1 MNALLNNARFQ
12 AMKNL
17 LLPTLLTLFV
27 SQAAVAECNY
37 PARAKIADGATAT
50 KEEMIA
56 SQKSVKA
63 YMAAM
68 ESYLTCIA
76 EEEKSERD
84 SMESQDDAKLAE
96 MEAALNKKHNAA
108 VEEMEI
114 VADEFN
120 LQVRA
125 YKARSE

>member
-1 MNALLNNARFQ
+1 MKKLILPALIS
-12 AMKNL
+12 
-17 LLPTLLTLFV
+17 LFV
-27 SQAAVAECNY
+27 ADAALAECNY
-37 PARAKIADGATAT
+37 PARAKIADGASAT

-68 ESYLTCIA
+68 ETYLTCIA
-76 EEEKSERD
+76 EEEQSTRD
-84 SMESQDDAKLAE
+84 GLESPDEDQLAE
-96 MEAALNKKHNAA
+96 LEESLNKKHNAA

>member
-1 MNALLNNARFQ
+1 
-12 AMKNL
+12 MKHL
-17 LLPTLLTLFV
+17 ILPTLLTLFAA
-27 SQAAVAECNY
+27 QTAVAECNY
-37 PARAKIADGATAT
+37 PARAKIADGDTAT

-76 EEEKSERD
+76 EEQQAERD
-84 SMESQDDAKLAE
+84 ALEDADEATLTELESS
-96 MEAALNKKHNAA
+96 LNKKHNAA

>member
-1 MNALLNNARFQ
+1 
-12 AMKNL
+12 MKHL
-17 LLPTLLTLFV
+17 LLPTLLTLLA
-27 SQAAVAECNY
+27 SQSAVAECDY

-76 EEEKSERD
+76 EAEKSERD
-84 SMESQDDAKLAE
+84 ALESPDDSKLAE
-96 MEAALNKKHNAA
+96 LEDALNKKHNAA

-125 YKARSE
+125 YKSRSE

>member
-1 MNALLNNARFQ
+1 MKKLILPALLS
-12 AMKNL
+12 L
-17 LLPTLLTLFV
+17 L
-27 SQAAVAECNY
+27 AAQTALAECNY
-37 PARAKIADGATAT
+37 PARAKIADGASAT

-76 EEEKSERD
+76 EEEQSARD
-84 SMESQDDAKLAE
+84 DLESTDDGQLE
-96 MEAALNKKHNAA
+96 ELEEALNKKHNAA

>member
-1 MNALLNNARFQ
+1 
-12 AMKNL
+12 MKNL
-17 LLPTLLTLFV
+17 ILPALIALFAA
-27 SQAAVAECNY
+27 QTAVAECNY
-37 PARAKIADGATAT
+37 PARAKIADGATAS

-68 ESYLTCIA
+68 ETYLTCIA
-76 EEEKSERD
+76 EEEQSARD
-84 SMESQDDAKLAE
+84 SMESPDESKLAE
-96 MEAALNKKHNAA
+96 MEDALNKKHNAA

-114 VADEFN
+114 IADEFN